1 VAGATGRL
9 NESQMASFRRF
20 TTQYRGDEDRILLT
34 GEVSDGETVSLWLT
48 QRLLLKTLPVLVDWL
63 QKNNPVDLKTRDNS
77 AQAREMAQV
86 FTRKPVQA
94 QAAAVPANPGGSTGA
109 KEEDCQNNGD
119 LPVLVLSVDVNLN
132 PKLLRLRFRQTDDE
146 LASLALNGSQL
157 RQWLAV
163 LHVLWKN
170 AGWPGQLWPHW
181 LRDDVKLVSNETRGS
196 FH

>member
-1 VAGATGRL
+1 
-9 NESQMASFRRF
+9 MANFRRF

-34 GEVSDGETVSLWLT
+34 GELGDGETVSLWLT
-48 QRLLLKTLPVLVDWL
+48 QRLLMKTLPVLLDWL

-77 AQAREMAQV
+77 TQAREMAQV

-94 QAAAVPANPGGSTGA
+94 RAAAVAENPAASKGA
-109 KEEDCQNNGD
+109 KEEDAQNHGD
-119 LPVLVLSVDVNLN
+119 APVLVLSVDVNLN

-146 LASLALNGSQL
+146 LASLALNGGQL

-170 AGWPGQLWPHW
+170 AGWPGELWPHW
-181 LRDDVKLVSNETRGS
+181 LKDDVKLVSNEPRGS